1 MSEPRCY
8 FYVQVDTQ
16 CRKLEFCQTT
26 GTVTLTD
33 LEADIQKILLRI
45 AGLLCHEGELTICFH
60 DQQLF
65 GNAFEGRAKYCCRV
79 LASHQRKVQSKRH
92 ISLLMAKEVKAK
104 GFNVIPGHSFCRQCV
119 KNMII
124 SWRMISMNQMLSR
137 MNQITITLV
146 KRQERSSIPAL
157 TLWVSPLTIY
167 MVLLNTVRLRL
178 QKINWTEQLNTKN
191 IIIRCLCYEY

>member
-16 CRKLEFCQTT
+16 CRKFEFCQTT

-33 LEADIQKILLRI
+33 LEADIQKILLRR

-65 GNAFEGRAKYCCRV
+65 GNAFEGRAKYCCGV
-79 LASHQRKVQSKRH
+79 LASHQRKVQSKRQ

-119 KNMII
+119 KKYDNIMEDDQHK
-124 SWRMISMNQMLSR
+124 SDVEQNESNNDYSCQTPR
-137 MNQITITLV
+137 
-146 KRQERSSIPAL
+146 KK
-157 TLWVSPLTIY
+157 
-167 MVLLNTVRLRL
+167 LNTSLDTMGISPDHLHGVA
-178 QKINWTEQLNTKN
+178 QHSQASTAKN
-191 IIIRCLCYEY
+191 KLDRAVEY